1 MSTGLTLAEKM
12 HPSRDAKAHYDA
24 LIGIEEQKQLLF
36 DELLLLLDETRL
48 EKWLKKHHP
57 KGLPLAREVR
67 GGAPLVLLSGEV
79 GCGKTALANSIGS
92 PLAEALDKKIVALA
106 TPSDIRGGGFVGEL
120 SKRVTAAFEQAR
132 ARVRDR
138 KNFGLLIIDEADDLA
153 TARDQMQAHH
163 EDRAGV
169 NVLIKE
175 MDAIVREK
183 VPLAVLMITNRAR
196 ALDPAVVRRAAL
208 HLHFDRP
215 NTSQRRA
222 VLEHLLEGTT
232 FSTDQ
237 MEELVA
243 RTKPRHRVP
252 FSFSDL
258 VVRLGKSALRQS
270 IRANKP
276 FGAEILLEAA
286 AHLAPSPLVES
297 RSSEEVH
304 SDG

>member
-1 MSTGLTLAEKM
+1 MTGLHLTESS
-12 HPSRDAKAHYDA
+12 HPNREAKAHYDG
-24 LIGIEEQKQLLF
+24 LIGIDAQKQLLL
-36 DELLLLLDETRL
+36 DELSLLLDDTRFD
-48 EKWLKKHHP
+48 KWLKKHHP
-57 KGLPLAREVR
+57 KGLPLARGVR
-67 GGAPLVLLSGEV
+67 GAAPLVLLSGEV
-79 GCGKTALANSIGS
+79 GCGKTALATTIGS
-92 PLAEALDKKIVALA
+92 PLADLLDKKVLALE

-120 SKRVTAAFEQAR
+120 SKRITEAFAQAR

-175 MDAIVREK
+175 MDMIVREK

-215 NTSQRRA
+215 NTKQRRA
-222 VLEHLLEGTT
+222 VLEHLLE
-232 FSTDQ
+232 STAVTGDQ
-237 MEELVA
+237 IDDLVA
-243 RTKPRHRVP
+243 ATKPKHGIP

-258 VVRLGKSALRQS
+258 VVRLGKSALRQAV
-270 IRANKP
+270 RNNRP
-276 FGAEILLEAA
+276 FGPAILLEAI
-286 AHLAPSPLVES
+286 AHIAPSPLVES

-304 SDG
+304 SDA